1 MASAAP
7 TQALVFDHGAFRVRA
22 QQRGVTRTVGL
33 AEGMAA
39 SDQRHGFI
47 VVHRHAGEG
56 FADIDGRGFGVG
68 IAVGAFRVHVD
79 QAHLHG
85 AQPRMQLPLAA
96 VTLIAEPGALR
107 APEELFRLPD
117 VRTAAG
123 ETKGLETHGFQRHV
137 AREHVEVG
145 PRQFAPV
152 FLLDRPE
159 QTPGLV
165 QRCVVRPAVERCET
179 LLSATGAAAA
189 IGDPIGPGAVPGQAN
204 E

>member
-1 MASAAP
+1 
-7 TQALVFDHGAFRVRA
+7 
-22 QQRGVTRTVGL
+22 
-33 AEGMAA
+33 MAA

-96 VTLIAEPGALR
+96 VTLIAEPSALR
-107 APEELFRLPD
+107 APEELFRLPG

-137 AREHVEVG
+137 AREHVKVRPG
-145 PRQFAPV
+145 KLAAV
-152 FLLDRPE
+152 LLFDRPE
-159 QTPGLV
+159 QAPGLV
-165 QRCVVRPAVERCET
+165 QRGVVRPAVERCEA
-179 LLSATGAAAA
+179 LLTTTGAATA
-189 IGDPIGPGAVPGQAN
+189 IGDPIGAGAVPGQAN